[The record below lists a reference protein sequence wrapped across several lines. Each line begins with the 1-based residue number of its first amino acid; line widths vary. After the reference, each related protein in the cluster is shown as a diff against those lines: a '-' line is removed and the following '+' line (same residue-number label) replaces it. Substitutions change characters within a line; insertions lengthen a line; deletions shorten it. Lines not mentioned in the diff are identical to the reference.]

1 MRGKFGRGGR
11 RTGQFVWQAFILDE
25 VSKLGKMWLLVRL
38 FDIRRGDVAAATALH
53 SLFTGERDMAL
64 LLARFLPFFLLF
76 FTSPFTIDRFA
87 GSRWPHACQRNAS
100 LRKFSPSISSFNRQE
115 HENVDEDSKMVITK
129 LASIWKIQNFE
140 RNLGGCE
147 EMCIRRG
154 EN

>member
-1 MRGKFGRGGR
+1 MESKRPFLFSPFLSSFLSKLLNQEFGFIVWFGEKWGEVSIVEGLCKFQHALLKMRGKFGRGGR

-76 FTSPFTIDRFA
+76 FTSSSFTIDRFS
-87 GSRWPHACQRNAS
+87 GSR
-100 LRKFSPSISSFNRQE
+100 
-115 HENVDEDSKMVITK
+115 
-129 LASIWKIQNFE
+129 
-140 RNLGGCE
+140 
-147 EMCIRRG
+147 
-154 EN
+154 